1 MTQTPP
7 NGTDQRD
14 TLIIKSEKD
23 PHILDYFT
31 LVAQYRKTVLFT
43 SLAVGLL
50 LLGYTYLMPQTF
62 DAQVT
67 VLPPEK
73 QSSVGNLMS
82 FLAGSS
88 ALDLMKSQE
97 NPALDLFRNVLES
110 RMLSEEVQKDPRIH
124 RYIAQFDSSKLGMSM
139 FLLAATTSEALR
151 NGMMTV
157 TVSLPTHW
165 TPQQA
170 EIDSAKIL
178 SAYLANA
185 YVRELDRF
193 NRERLA
199 TTAHNTRVFVEGAYR
214 ERMHSLD
221 SVYGAFQS
229 FQEQNKTIALPEQL
243 TQTVQA
249 AAMLNAQVQ
258 QLEIQLGV
266 EQQELNPN
274 SNRIELLKGQL
285 EGAQN
290 SLKKYD
296 NGTIGEYSLALKAVP
311 ELSRKFAN
319 YTREIKLLEQVSA
332 YLRQQLEQERI
343 NEQRDLPSLQV
354 LDNALAPTRK
364 ASPKRLVV
372 LILGFLIGF
381 ALSLFYISIRTYF
394 VKLRTNPE
402 EHRKFL
408 GFTRSFRMGNR
419 SLATASSGNG
429 DRAAATKINS

>member
-1 MTQTPP
+1 
-7 NGTDQRD
+7 
-14 TLIIKSEKD
+14 
-23 PHILDYFT
+23 
-31 LVAQYRKTVLFT
+31 
-43 SLAVGLL
+43 
-50 LLGYTYLMPQTF
+50 
-62 DAQVT
+62 
-67 VLPPEK
+67 
-73 QSSVGNLMS
+73 
-82 FLAGSS
+82 
-88 ALDLMKSQE
+88 
-97 NPALDLFRNVLES
+97 
-110 RMLSEEVQKDPRIH
+110 
-124 RYIAQFDSSKLGMSM
+124 
-139 FLLAATTSEALR
+139 
-151 NGMMTV
+151 V